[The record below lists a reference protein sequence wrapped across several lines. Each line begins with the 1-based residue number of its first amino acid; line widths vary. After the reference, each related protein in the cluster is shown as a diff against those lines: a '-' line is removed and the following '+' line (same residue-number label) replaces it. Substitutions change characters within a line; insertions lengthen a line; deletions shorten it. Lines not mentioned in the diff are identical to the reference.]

1 MKRLLIIG
9 IGGHG
14 RSVAE
19 AVLLATQA
27 QRHGQGQC
35 FELTAFLDD
44 TAQPQQHVWD
54 WPVWGTTAM
63 LHECRGRT
71 DAVVVAVGNNS
82 LRAALHQRVHAA
94 GLTLATVIHPTATV
108 SPRAAIGAGSVV
120 MAGAVVGTEAHL
132 GEGVIVNCGAVV
144 DHDCVVEAFAH
155 LGGNASMAGGAILG
169 RGAWM
174 QTGTS
179 LGYGAGL
186 PAEAVL
192 RVGETMFINQKTSHS
207 VQVVARGAT
216 E

>member
-1 MKRLLIIG
+1 MMKRLLIIG
-9 IGGHG
+9 GGGHG

-19 AVLLATQA
+19 AVLLSS
-27 QRHGQGQC
+27 QRHEQC

-44 TAQPQQHVWD
+44 AAQPQQHVWD

-63 LHECRGRT
+63 LPECRGRV

-82 LRAALHQRVHAA
+82 VRDSLHQRVRAA
-94 GLTLATVIHPTATV
+94 GLTLATVIHPTAVV
-108 SPRAAIGAGSVV
+108 SPRAAIAAGSVV
-120 MAGAVVGTEAHL
+120 MAGAIVGTEARL

-155 LGGNASMAGGAILG
+155 LGGNASMAGGAVLG
-169 RGAWM
+169 RCAWM
-174 QTGTS
+174 QTGAS
-179 LGYGAGL
+179 LGYGVKL

-192 RVGETMFINQKTSHS
+192 GIGETMSINQMTSHS
-207 VQVVARGAT
+207 IQAIAYGAT